1 MDDIED
7 LIKDDGEVLV
17 PRNRNAVMPRV
28 RRRKG
33 TQTAKEVCKNIV
45 FMKDSS

>member
-1 MDDIED
+1 MEDIED
-7 LIKDDGEVLV
+7 LVKDDGEVLV

-33 TQTAKEVCKNIV
+33 VLTNKEVC
-45 FMKDSS
+45 